1 MSFSDGLAPQGA
13 AAPAVDRRYLVDTL
27 FDLIRVPT
35 EVPLGTE
42 TLMAPDHPKL
52 VYYVQEVVRPKLAA
66 IGAYDI
72 VEAPLN
78 QLVVRLGEG
87 TSDRSLLVMA
97 YTPTQH
103 NNLMAEPFRPRI
115 AAAREAGFDEPCVF
129 GQGVSQNKVHLAVG
143 LAVLKAFLETS
154 TPLRGKLYFAV
165 NNEGR
170 SSHACS
176 EAIIGALDRRPDY
189 GLILIGTDMDVSVG
203 NRGRVDIY
211 VHVEGKASHSSVP
224 EQGLSAIDGV
234 HEVLA
239 RLRSVKLAG
248 PEHPLLGGRHLVPYQ
263 VLYSPLAPH
272 TLPGYA
278 KITID
283 RRLLPGDDIDAAVDE
298 VRAAV
303 GDMTPFAVKVER
315 GVHML
320 PALVDPE
327 CALVAGLRAANREV
341 RGVEPRLYYG
351 RGSFD
356 AGGPCSMGV
365 PTVMWGASGG
375 SGLLGDDFVP
385 LSAAWAEADV
395 LVEFIRAYLA

>member
-1 MSFSDGLAPQGA
+1 MSTAI
-13 AAPAVDRRYLVDTL
+13 DRRFLVDTL

-42 TLMAPDHPKL
+42 TLIAPDHPKL
-52 VYYVQEVVRPKLAA
+52 VHYVQEIVRPKLTA

-72 VEAPLN
+72 IEAPLN
-78 QLVVRLGEG
+78 QLVVRVGQG
-87 TSDRSLLVMA
+87 TSGRSLVVMA

-103 NNLMAEPFRPRI
+103 NNLMADPFRPRI
-115 AAAREAGFDEPCVF
+115 AAAREQGFDEPCVF
-129 GQGVSQNKVHLAVG
+129 GQGVSQNKVHLAAG
-143 LAVLKAFLETS
+143 LAVLKALCAAPA
-154 TPLRGKLYFAV
+154 PLRGTLYFAV

-176 EAIIGALDRRPDY
+176 EAIIRALPTRPDF
-189 GLILIGTDMDVSVG
+189 GLILIGTGMDISVG

-211 VHVEGKASHSSVP
+211 IHVQGKAAHSSVP
-224 EQGLSAIDGV
+224 EEGLSAIEGV

-239 RLRSVKLAG
+239 RLRSVKLDG
-248 PEHPLLGGRHLVPYQ
+248 RHPLLGGQHLIPYQ
-263 VLYSPLAPH
+263 VVYSPLAPH

-278 KITID
+278 KITVD
-283 RRLLPGDDIDAAVDE
+283 RRLLPGDDIDAAVAQ
-298 VRAAV
+298 VREAV
-303 GDMTPFAVKVER
+303 GDMSPYAVKVER

-320 PALVDPE
+320 PALVDPDCE
-327 CALVAGLRAANREV
+327 LVTQLRRANHEV
-341 RGVEPRLYYG
+341 RGVDPRLHYG

-375 SGLLGDDFVP
+375 LGLLGDDFVP

-395 LVEFIRAYLA
+395 LARLVTSYLG